1 MPSTL
6 DFTHFPGNI
15 INNEIVPTA
24 ATRHGI
30 DPSTG
35 EPLWEVPVATKDDL
49 ENAVKHAREAFVT
62 WSETTFQRRAEML
75 LRYADAIEAN
85 REGLQKLLT
94 MEQGKPLSL
103 SKVTLLLPLVS
114 FSPQKQNSA
123 FLILQQKSRV
133 MGKGEGIRKRGHFTY
148 PQLLLTLISFSKQRP
163 KSTCP

>member
-1 MPSTL
+1 M
-6 DFTHFPGNI
+6 
-15 INNEIVPTA
+15 PTA
-24 ATRHGI
+24 ATKHSI

-123 FLILQQKSRV
+123 FLIFQQKPRSD
-133 MGKGEGIRKRGHFTY
+133 GGRGNERTWTLYVSPTIITHSD
-148 PQLLLTLISFSKQRP
+148 LTLTLFPPKQRP